1 MPASGGDVAQHADG
15 FAGTKG
21 EHQLGEAEDARQPAA
36 SGRYGEGN
44 ELMRVAGMR
53 DREIRR
59 QQIVLLAVRH
69 DDPYC
74 DAAEVTLVVVARGTR
89 GIGESHDGRIG
100 GAGFGISRN

>member
-1 MPASGGDVAQHADG
+1 MPTPGRNVAQHADG

-36 SGRYGEGN
+36 SGRYGEGD
-44 ELMRVAGMR
+44 ELMRVTRMR
-53 DREIRR
+53 HWEIRR
-59 QQIVLLAVRH
+59 QQIVLLTVRH

-74 DAAEVTLVVVARGTR
+74 DAAEVTLVVVARSTC

-100 GAGFGISRN
+100 GAGFDISRN